1 MNITRAT
8 QTTIAQKTEAKPVS
22 QARVLLHLEGLTIF
36 IGAIMLYAH
45 INGNWLLF
53 GALILAPDL
62 SFFAYGINK
71 QVGSMVYNAV
81 HLTTIP
87 AILLAIGLATETE
100 IAVTVSI
107 IWFAHI
113 YMDRAV
119 GYGFKYITDFKDTHM
134 SRV

>member
-1 MNITRAT
+1 MD
-8 QTTIAQKTEAKPVS
+8 KVE
-22 QARVLLHLEGLTIF
+22 
-36 IGAIMLYAH
+36 
-45 INGNWLLF
+45 
-53 GALILAPDL
+53 
-62 SFFAYGINK
+62 
-71 QVGSMVYNAV
+71 YNAV
-81 HLTTIP
+81 HLTTVP

-100 IAVTVSI
+100 LAVTVSI